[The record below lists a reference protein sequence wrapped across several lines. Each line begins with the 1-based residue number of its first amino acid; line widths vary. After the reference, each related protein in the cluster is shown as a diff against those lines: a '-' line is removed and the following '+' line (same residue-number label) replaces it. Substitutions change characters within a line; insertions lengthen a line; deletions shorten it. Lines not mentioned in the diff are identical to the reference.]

1 MKKAFAVILLLALV
15 LAGCANQC
23 QSDPTGTEAFQANSH
38 PTFSTEVTEVTERL
52 DDKMAEDKLT
62 PTETEAT
69 SGKDNSNE
77 MTDTVE
83 KSTDPS
89 TSKPDP
95 TKLQDND
102 EQSQTKPPQEVETIP
117 TTPPATEPVPPT
129 QAETVPTEPES
140 TNPETEPTEPVTI
153 PTVPTTEPKGCTH
166 EWQCIHHSEEGHWK
180 AGIMCDCGW
189 TVYGDPS
196 ELNSLWNTHSAS
208 FPPAESLFDHGGF
221 GSVDEWIVDKP
232 AYDEWVCRHCGE
244 AKE

>member
-95 TKLQDND
+95 TKPQDND

-117 TTPPATEPVPPT
+117 TTPPATEPVPLHKLKLFLQSQNLQIQKRSQRSRLLSPLYP
-129 QAETVPTEPES
+129 QQNRRDVPMS
-140 TNPETEPTEPVTI
+140 
-153 PTVPTTEPKGCTH
+153 G
-166 EWQCIHHSEEGHWK
+166 
-180 AGIMCDCGW
+180 
-189 TVYGDPS
+189 
-196 ELNSLWNTHSAS
+196 SAS
-208 FPPAESLFDHGGF
+208 TILKKVIGKLELCAIAAGLYT
-221 GSVDEWIVDKP
+221 VIRVN
-232 AYDEWVCRHCGE
+232 
-244 AKE
+244 